1 MPSSLPSSATSTY
14 EALRQDVLQG
24 SPCHEGRAALRY
36 HGMLP
41 GLRILLQAS
50 TPTPIPTTRQTSP
63 RPASDPEL
71 VRLLANLVLQTYSEV
86 AHVC

>member
-1 MPSSLPSSATSTY
+1 MPLPSSATATY
-14 EALRQDVLQG
+14 ESLRQDVLQG
-24 SPCHEGRAALRY
+24 CPCHEGRAALRY

-41 GLRILLQAS
+41 GLQILLQAS
-50 TPTPIPTTRQTSP
+50 SVMPSTPATRPMFP

-71 VRLLANLVLQTYSEV
+71 VRLLANLVLQTYSEA